1 MKFDQLDIK
10 KILLQG
16 SYVETKDIKKAE
28 GIAGQTR
35 QNILDVLI
43 DQQIVSWDIIGQAL
57 AEHYGVPYLDL
68 KTNTPNTETVVQ
80 LPEPLARSL
89 HAVAVKATSKIV
101 TVATDRPD
109 SPDLATKL
117 TPLFGQRQ
125 LKICYALPDM
135 IDEVLKEYRRDLGA
149 RFKDILAGSKPIA
162 PEIISEI
169 ISDAVA
175 LHASDIHFEPQAD
188 EVMVRFRI
196 DGVLQEAAV
205 LPKVAYET
213 ILNRLKV
220 QGNLR
225 IDEHLVVQDGAIRLR
240 LEDREVDLRISI
252 VPTVD
257 GEKVVIRI
265 LAEYV
270 RALTMADLGFTPIEQ
285 KAVETAV
292 VKPYGMVLV
301 AGPTGS
307 GKTTTLYTILKLI
320 NRPEVNIT
328 TIEDPVEYKIPGT
341 NQIQVNLGANL
352 TFAKGLRAIV
362 RQDPDV
368 ILVGEIRDQETA
380 EISVN
385 AALTGHLVLSS
396 FHANDAATSIPR
408 LVDLGVEP
416 FLLASTLEMIIAQRL
431 VRRICREC
439 RISYKAT
446 DDEVKAF
453 GPLSAKLFPR
463 GATPTLY
470 RGAGCSACRHRG
482 YRGRIAVIEIV
493 PLFEE
498 LKELIL
504 QHPSAQ
510 QIVALIRQHGVLSMY
525 ADGLQKVQSGETTLE
540 ELRRVI
546 PLQ

>member
-1 MKFDQLDIK
+1 MKLDLVAVK

-16 SYVETKDIKKAE
+16 NYLEAKDFEQAELTATK
-28 GIAGQTR
+28 TR
-35 QNILDVLI
+35 QDVLDVLI
-43 DQQIVSWDIIGQAL
+43 DNKIISWDIIGQAM
-57 AEHYGVPYLDL
+57 AEHFGVPYLDL
-68 KTNTPNTETVVQ
+68 KTNTPNTETV
-80 LPEPLARSL
+80 LLMPEPLARSL
-89 HAVAVKATSKIV
+89 RAV
-101 TVATDRPD
+101 TVTANTKTVTIATDHPD
-109 SPDLATKL
+109 APDLLEKL
-117 TPLFGQRQ
+117 TPLFGQR
-125 LKICYALPDM
+125 KIRIGFALSDM
-135 IDEVLKEYRRDLGA
+135 IDETLKEYRRNLGA
-149 RFKDILAGSKPIA
+149 RFKEILAGSKPMA
-162 PEIISEI
+162 PEIITEI

-175 LHASDIHFEPQAD
+175 LHASDIHFEPQPT

-196 DGVLQEAAV
+196 DGVLQEAVV
-205 LPKVAYET
+205 LPKIAYET

-240 LEDREVDLRISI
+240 LEDREVDLRVSI
-252 VPTVD
+252 VPTID
-257 GEKVVIRI
+257 GEKVVVRV

-270 RALTMADLGFTPIEQ
+270 RALTMADLGFSPAEQ
-285 KAVETAV
+285 QAVETAV
-292 VKPYGMVLV
+292 TKPYGLILA

-307 GKTTTLYTILKLI
+307 GKTTTLYTILKVI
-320 NRPEVNIT
+320 NHPEVNIT

-341 NQIQVNLGANL
+341 NQIQVSQTTNL

-396 FHANDAATSIPR
+396 FHANDAATTIPR
-408 LVDLGVEP
+408 LIDLGVEP
-416 FLLASTLEMIIAQRL
+416 FLLASTLELIIAQRL

-446 DDEVKAF
+446 TEEIKVF
-453 GPLSAKLFPR
+453 GSLGTTLFPS
-463 GATPTLY
+463 GTTPTLY
-470 RGAGCSACRHRG
+470 RGVGCSACRHRG

-493 PLFEE
+493 PLFTE

-504 QHPSAQ
+504 QRPSAQ
-510 QIVALIRQHGVLSMY
+510 QINNLARQHKIPSMF
-525 ADGLQKVQSGETTLE
+525 ADGLQKVQGGETTLE
-540 ELRRVI
+540 ELQRVI
-546 PLQ
+546 PA